1 MNVISRWNKSAG
13 RERERER
20 DFTQYDVRVSDDS
33 KVIIMLVHFEV
44 FLFQLLNYYFQWIG
58 WEVIQVY
65 Q

>member
-1 MNVISRWNKSAG
+1 MESVCRK

-20 DFTQYDVRVSDDS
+20 EREKERERDIRVSDDS
-33 KVIIMLVHFEV
+33 KVIVMLVHFEV

-58 WEVIQVY
+58 REVIQVY